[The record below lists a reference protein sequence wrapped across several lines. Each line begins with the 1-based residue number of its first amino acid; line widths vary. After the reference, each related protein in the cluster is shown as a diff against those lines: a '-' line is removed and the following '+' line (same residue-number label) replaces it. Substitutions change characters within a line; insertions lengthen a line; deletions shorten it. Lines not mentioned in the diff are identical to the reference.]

1 MLITTETQ
9 RLIDLAL
16 DEDQVYND
24 LTTDSLIDP
33 KVVGTA
39 RFISKQAGVLS
50 GIYVASEVFRR
61 IDHSIKL
68 EIHIDDGNEVQPGS
82 ILAEVFGKAG
92 TILRGERT
100 ALNFL
105 QHMSGISTETSKYVN
120 AIKDYKALVLDTRK
134 TIPGFRMLDK
144 YAVKMGGG
152 ENHRL
157 NLADGIL
164 IKDNHIAILKDSNM
178 NLSDIVNISRQNTI
192 TPNKTE
198 IEVTNL
204 SQLEDALLGNPD
216 IILLDNMSIEDMR
229 KSVKRVNGKL
239 LLEASGN
246 VTLENIA
253 SIAETGVDLISVGA
267 LTHSS
272 KALDISLETEF

>member
-1 MLITTETQ
+1 MITTETQ

-178 NLSDIVNISRQNTI
+178 NLSDIVSISRQNTI

>member
-1 MLITTETQ
+1 
-9 RLIDLAL
+9 
-16 DEDQVYND
+16 
-24 LTTDSLIDP
+24 
-33 KVVGTA
+33 
-39 RFISKQAGVLS
+39 FISKQSGVLA

-61 IDHSIKL
+61 IDTSIKF

-82 ILAEVFGKAG
+82 MLAEVFGKAG

-178 NLSDIVNISRQNTI
+178 HLSEIVNISRQNTI
-192 TPNKTE
+192 TRNKIE

-204 SQLEDALLGNPD
+204 SQLEDALLGKPD

-272 KALDISLETEF
+272 KALDIS

>member
-1 MLITTETQ
+1 MITTEIQ

-39 RFISKQAGVLS
+39 RFISKQSGVLA

-61 IDHSIKL
+61 IDTSIKF

-82 ILAEVFGKAG
+82 MLAEVFGKAG

-178 NLSDIVNISRQNTI
+178 HLSEIVNISRQNTI
-192 TPNKTE
+192 TRNKIE

-204 SQLEDALLGNPD
+204 SQLEDALLGKPD

>member
-1 MLITTETQ
+1 MITTETQ

-16 DEDQVYND
+16 DEDQAYND

-39 RFISKQAGVLS
+39 RFISKQSGVLA

-61 IDHSIKL
+61 IDPSIKL

-82 ILAEVFGKAG
+82 MLAEVFGKAG

-105 QHMSGISTETSKYVN
+105 QHMSGISTETAKYVN

-192 TPNKTE
+192 TPNKIE

-204 SQLEDALLGNPD
+204 SQLEDALLGKPD

-229 KSVKRVNGKL
+229 KSVKRVNAKL

>member
-1 MLITTETQ
+1 LITPETQ

-178 NLSDIVNISRQNTI
+178 NLSDIVNISRQHTI

>member
-1 MLITTETQ
+1 M
-9 RLIDLAL
+9 
-16 DEDQVYND
+16 
-24 LTTDSLIDP
+24 
-33 KVVGTA
+33 
-39 RFISKQAGVLS
+39 
-50 GIYVASEVFRR
+50 
-61 IDHSIKL
+61 
-68 EIHIDDGNEVQPGS
+68 
-82 ILAEVFGKAG
+82 LAEVFGKAG

-105 QHMSGISTETSKYVN
+105 QHMSGISTETAKYVN

-192 TPNKTE
+192 TPNKIE

-204 SQLEDALLGNPD
+204 SQLEDALLGKPD

-229 KSVKRVNGKL
+229 KSVKRVNAKL

>member
-1 MLITTETQ
+1 
-9 RLIDLAL
+9 
-16 DEDQVYND
+16 
-24 LTTDSLIDP
+24 
-33 KVVGTA
+33 
-39 RFISKQAGVLS
+39 
-50 GIYVASEVFRR
+50 
-61 IDHSIKL
+61 
-68 EIHIDDGNEVQPGS
+68 
-82 ILAEVFGKAG
+82 
-92 TILRGERT
+92 
-100 ALNFL
+100 
-105 QHMSGISTETSKYVN
+105 MSGISTETSKYVN

-192 TPNKTE
+192 TPNKIE

-204 SQLEDALLGNPD
+204 SQLEDALLGKPD

-229 KSVKRVNGKL
+229 KSVKIVNGKL

>member
-1 MLITTETQ
+1 MITTETQ

-39 RFISKQAGVLS
+39 RFISKQSGVLA

-61 IDHSIKL
+61 IDPSIKL

-82 ILAEVFGKAG
+82 MLAEVFGKAG

-192 TPNKTE
+192 TPNKIE

-204 SQLEDALLGNPD
+204 SQLEDALLGKPD

-229 KSVKRVNGKL
+229 KSVKIVNGKL

>member
-1 MLITTETQ
+1 MITTETQ

-39 RFISKQAGVLS
+39 RFISKQSGVLA

-61 IDHSIKL
+61 IDPSIKL

-82 ILAEVFGKAG
+82 MLAEVFGKAG

-192 TPNKTE
+192 TPNKIE

-204 SQLEDALLGNPD
+204 SQLEDALLGKPD

-229 KSVKRVNGKL
+229 KSVKIVNGKL

-253 SIAETGVDLISVGA
+253 RIAETGVDLISVGA